1 MSNFT
6 VIHNIYLTKKK
17 KRLICFCI
25 GRSIRTNIPDIP
37 EEEMDLEEL
46 CRTMN
51 KEHVDRWDPEEFL
64 QAIDLLKHCL
74 VLIHTNRYTATAA
87 LSHPFLNK

>member
-1 MSNFT
+1 
-6 VIHNIYLTKKK
+6 
-17 KRLICFCI
+17 
-25 GRSIRTNIPDIP
+25 
-37 EEEMDLEEL
+37 MDLGDL

-51 KEHVDRWDPEEFL
+51 KENVDKWNPEEFS

-87 LSHPFLNK
+87 LNHPFLNK